1 MKFTPI
7 AASILCSRL
16 GLISLAL
23 VPMSALAASFD
34 IDSRVTQV
42 LVYPDQAWIQR
53 QAQID
58 LPVGTHELYFRNLSS
73 QSNMQSASFEAKGNA
88 SMQILNQGVESQDN
102 QRYPNPRLSALQK
115 ELDEQEVRI
124 AELRDELDVIDHQLE
139 LLRSMR
145 EGLATANQP
154 LTMQEIEQMQSYSR
168 TSYTQLHKERR
179 DLSQRM
185 KMAEDK
191 LAEVKEDYDAY
202 LAQQGQQS
210 YAYRVTVHVDKAGQ
224 QTLDLSYYS
233 WAASWVPSYQLQY
246 DSQSHALAL
255 DYAAQLSQHTAED
268 WQDIT
273 IAFSTGRPMQVGVVP
288 ELDPQYIRF
297 RPERPTLT
305 RERSAMAP
313 APMAMNAAPAMVEMA
328 SDASVQSK
336 AASRPQAQIQADAV
350 ASTFI
355 IASKVTIPSGPQQQ
369 TVHISS
375 SEQTVKP
382 EYAYYPGFWADK
394 VLMTVEGKNTLA
406 YPLLPGALLSF
417 ADGKLVGSG
426 ELPMLLPGQ
435 SFKQMLGEDQRIL
448 AKAEPMKR
456 FEENSGLINK
466 TKVVRTEQS
475 YSLSNQG
482 QEVIALTV
490 YGVIPKSQHEDIKVS
505 VLDPK
510 GVKLDEFGRYQQVL
524 NLKPHDKQTFTQ
536 TYTVEYPIDKEV
548 TGGY

>member
-16 GLISLAL
+16 GFISLAL

-202 LAQQGQQS
+202 LAQQ
-210 YAYRVTVHVDKAGQ
+210 
-224 QTLDLSYYS
+224 
-233 WAASWVPSYQLQY
+233 
-246 DSQSHALAL
+246 
-255 DYAAQLSQHTAED
+255 
-268 WQDIT
+268 
-273 IAFSTGRPMQVGVVP
+273 
-288 ELDPQYIRF
+288 
-297 RPERPTLT
+297 
-305 RERSAMAP
+305 
-313 APMAMNAAPAMVEMA
+313 
-328 SDASVQSK
+328 
-336 AASRPQAQIQADAV
+336 
-350 ASTFI
+350 
-355 IASKVTIPSGPQQQ
+355 
-369 TVHISS
+369 
-375 SEQTVKP
+375 
-382 EYAYYPGFWADK
+382 
-394 VLMTVEGKNTLA
+394 
-406 YPLLPGALLSF
+406 
-417 ADGKLVGSG
+417 
-426 ELPMLLPGQ
+426 
-435 SFKQMLGEDQRIL
+435 
-448 AKAEPMKR
+448 
-456 FEENSGLINK
+456 
-466 TKVVRTEQS
+466 
-475 YSLSNQG
+475 
-482 QEVIALTV
+482 
-490 YGVIPKSQHEDIKVS
+490 
-505 VLDPK
+505 
-510 GVKLDEFGRYQQVL
+510 
-524 NLKPHDKQTFTQ
+524 
-536 TYTVEYPIDKEV
+536 
-548 TGGY
+548 